1 MNNLVFQSLFIFT
14 LDQFPLVVENIFI
27 QNESVSP
34 YNFIGGKLL
43 FITHIN
49 TTHVGTK
56 SLRYNG
62 PLASN
67 NFSQSMNNKN
77 LGISKFKKFLEDL
90 LLQSY

>member
-1 MNNLVFQSLFIFT
+1 M
-14 LDQFPLVVENIFI
+14 PLVVENIFI

-34 YNFIGGKLL
+34 YSTIGGKLL

-62 PLASN
+62 PLACN

-77 LGISKFKKFLEDL
+77 LGISKLKRSLKDL
-90 LLQSY
+90 LLESY